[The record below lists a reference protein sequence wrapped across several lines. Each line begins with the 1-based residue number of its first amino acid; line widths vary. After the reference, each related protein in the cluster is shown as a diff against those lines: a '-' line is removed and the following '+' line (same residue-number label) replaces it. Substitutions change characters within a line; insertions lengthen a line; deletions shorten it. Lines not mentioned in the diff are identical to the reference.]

1 MPLDLQLDR
10 RKHILVISGPN
21 AGGKSV
27 CLKTTGIV
35 QYMFQCG
42 FPVPA
47 SEVSELPVFQSI
59 FIDIG
64 DEQSID
70 NDLSTYSSHLLNM
83 KNMLAGASDRTLVL
97 IDEFGSGTEP
107 VIGGAIAEAILERLL
122 AKGCYGVI
130 TTHYANIKYYAS
142 SAEGIANGAMMFDVQ
157 NIRPLF
163 RLETGKPGS
172 SFAVEIARKIGLPE
186 EIIRAAS
193 EKAGSDH
200 INIEKQLREIARD
213 KHYWEQ
219 KRDRIRLTDRKVE
232 ELEQNY
238 AEQLAKIRA
247 ERQEILKKAKQ
258 EAQQLIADANRQI
271 ENTIRTIREA
281 QAEKELTRLARREL
295 DDFRETVEQADSSE
309 KEAAVAREIERIE
322 RRRQRRDE
330 RKARQGAKAA
340 EAPAPVPEK
349 PREAVVGSKVR
360 MAGQVMVGVVQSV
373 KGNRAQVAFGQILTT
388 VDKSRLTVVSNNEY
402 REATRPVTAR
412 TVVSVDISSRKLNFK
427 DHIDVRGMRASEA
440 LDMVQNFIDD
450 ALMVGVG
457 SVSILHGKGTGA
469 LKEEIRRYLRTVPE
483 VVSAADE
490 HADRGGAGI
499 TIVTFS

>member
-1 MPLDLQLDR
+1 M
-10 RKHILVISGPN
+10 
-21 AGGKSV
+21 
-27 CLKTTGIV
+27 
-35 QYMFQCG
+35 
-42 FPVPA
+42 
-47 SEVSELPVFQSI
+47 
-59 FIDIG
+59 
-64 DEQSID
+64 
-70 NDLSTYSSHLLNM
+70 
-83 KNMLAGASDRTLVL
+83 
-97 IDEFGSGTEP
+97 
-107 VIGGAIAEAILERLL
+107 
-122 AKGCYGVI
+122 
-130 TTHYANIKYYAS
+130 
-142 SAEGIANGAMMFDVQ
+142 
-157 NIRPLF
+157 
-163 RLETGKPGS
+163 
-172 SFAVEIARKIGLPE
+172 PE

-349 PREAVVGSKVR
+349 PREVVVGSKVR
-360 MAGQVMVGVVQSV
+360 MAGQEMVGVVQSV

-427 DHIDVRGMRASEA
+427 DHIDVRGMRAVGSA
-440 LDMVQNFIDD
+440 GQVQQLHRRRADGRRG
-450 ALMVGVG
+450 VGVDSPRQG
-457 SVSILHGKGTGA
+457 HGGFEGGDPPLPAHGA
-469 LKEEIRRYLRTVPE
+469 GGRLGGRRACRPRRCGNYDRDFFVMAAHFRASLASREWEIRLYVPSVCRGTKPETASALTNRIETNDSGSMPGFLGKEREERDGLLEIPMAADRYGLSRVFGTFCMKKVPE
-483 VVSAADE
+483 K
-490 HADRGGAGI
+490 I
-499 TIVTFS
+499 